1 MEELTNFDLLEMTNL
16 SLKEYLLTMNVNGE
30 KRTFTVRIEMTDPI
44 FGVNFSD
51 DFIYLLRNY
60 YADINQ
66 LVGIVENYYNG
77 KKVDLPLSL
86 LIEENI
92 PELQAA

>member
-1 MEELTNFDLLEMTNL
+1 MEKLTNFDLLEITNL
-16 SLKEYLLTMNVNGE
+16 NPKEYLLTMNVNGE
-30 KRTFTVRIEMTDPI
+30 KKTFTVYIEMTEPI

-60 YADINQ
+60 YADTKQ
-66 LVGIVENYYNG
+66 LVSIVKGYYYG
-77 KKVDLPLSL
+77 KKNDLPLSL

>member
-1 MEELTNFDLLEMTNL
+1 MEELTNFDLLEITNL
-16 SLKEYLLTMNVNGE
+16 NSKEYLLTMNVNGE
-30 KRTFTVRIEMTDPI
+30 EKNFTVYIEMTKPI

-60 YADINQ
+60 YADTKQ
-66 LVGIVENYYNG
+66 LVSIVKNYYDG
-77 KKVDLPLSL
+77 KKNDLPLSL

>member
-1 MEELTNFDLLEMTNL
+1 MEELYSFDLLKIKTL
-16 SLKEYLLTMNVNGE
+16 KPKEYLLTMNVND
-30 KRTFTVRIEMTDPI
+30 KRRTFTVYVEMTEPI

-60 YADINQ
+60 QTDIRQ
-66 LVGIVENYYNG
+66 LVGIVKKYYYG
-77 KKVDLPLSL
+77 AKIDLPMPL
-86 LIEENI
+86 LIEKTI

>member
-1 MEELTNFDLLEMTNL
+1 MEELFSFDLLKIKAL
-16 SLKEYLLTMNVNGE
+16 KQKEYLLTMSVNGE
-30 KRTFTVRIEMTDPI
+30 KKDYTVRIEMIEPI

-60 YADINQ
+60 YADTKQ
-66 LVGIVENYYNG
+66 LVSIVKNYHFG

-86 LIEENI
+86 LIEENA
-92 PELQAA
+92 PELRAA